1 MIATLEGTLEYR
13 GNDSVIINVG
23 GIGFR
28 VYVSRSTS
36 SQLGAVKGRVSLYTH
51 LHVRDDDISLYG
63 FSSSDELALFRSLIS
78 VTGIGAKLALTVLS
92 ALNPEQLV
100 MAITS
105 GDIDLL
111 SQAPG
116 VGKKMASRL
125 VVELR
130 GKLEKEWKEV
140 ALPLAPEN
148 ADVIAALTGLG
159 YSVAE
164 ATRAISRL
172 PDARGLSLEG
182 KIRVA
187 LQQLAER

>member
-1 MIATLEGTLEYR
+1 MIATLEGTLQYR

-23 GIGFR
+23 GIGFE
-28 VYVSRSTS
+28 VYVSSSTS

-51 LHVRDDDISLYG
+51 LHVREDNISLYG
-63 FSSSDELALFRSLIS
+63 FASGEELALFKNLIS
-78 VTGIGAKLALTVLS
+78 VSGIGSRLALAMLS
-92 ALNPEQLV
+92 ALNPEQLIV
-100 MAITS
+100 AITS

-116 VGKKMASRL
+116 VGKKVASRI

-164 ATRAISRL
+164 ASKAISRL
-172 PDARGLSLEG
+172 PDSGGLGLEE
-182 KIRVA
+182 KIRLA
-187 LQQLAER
+187 LQQLAAG

>member
-1 MIATLEGTLEYR
+1 MIATLEGILESR

-28 VYVSRSTS
+28 VYVSGSTL
-36 SQLGAVKGRVSLYTH
+36 SQLGAVKGKVSLYTH
-51 LHVRDDDISLYG
+51 LHVREDNVSLYG
-63 FSSSDELALFRSLIS
+63 FASSEELALFKNLIS
-78 VTGIGAKLALTVLS
+78 VSGVGSKVALALLS

-105 GDIDLL
+105 GDSDLI

-116 VGKKMASRL
+116 IGKKMASRL

-140 ALPLAPEN
+140 ALPLAPES
-148 ADVIAALTGLG
+148 ADAIAALTGLG
-159 YSVAE
+159 YSLTE
-164 ATRAISRL
+164 ATKAISKL
-172 PDARGLSLEG
+172 SDSEELSLEE
-182 KIRVA
+182 KIKMA
-187 LQQLAER
+187 LQQMAGG

>member
-1 MIATLEGTLEYR
+1 
-13 GNDSVIINVG
+13 
-23 GIGFR
+23 
-28 VYVSRSTS
+28 
-36 SQLGAVKGRVSLYTH
+36 
-51 LHVRDDDISLYG
+51 
-63 FSSSDELALFRSLIS
+63 LFKNLIS
-78 VTGIGAKLALTVLS
+78 VSGIGAKLALALLS
-92 ALNPEQLV
+92 AFNPEQLV

-116 VGKKMASRL
+116 IGKKMASRL

-140 ALPLAPEN
+140 ALPLAPEH

-164 ATRAISRL
+164 ASRAISKV
-172 PDARGLSLEG
+172 PDSEDLSLED
-182 KIRVA
+182 KIKMA
-187 LQQLAER
+187 LQQMVKG

>member
-1 MIATLEGTLEYR
+1 MIATLEGTLQYR

-23 GIGFR
+23 GIGFE
-28 VYVSRSTS
+28 VYVSSSTS

-51 LHVRDDDISLYG
+51 LHVREDNISLYG
-63 FSSSDELALFRSLIS
+63 FASGEELALFKNLIS
-78 VTGIGAKLALTVLS
+78 VSGIGSRLALAKLS
-92 ALNPEQLV
+92 ALNPEQLIV
-100 MAITS
+100 AITS

-116 VGKKMASRL
+116 VGKKVASRI

-164 ATRAISRL
+164 ASKAISRL
-172 PDARGLSLEG
+172 PDSGGLGLEE
-182 KIRVA
+182 KIRLA
-187 LQQLAER
+187 LQQLAAG